1 MSDSGKA
8 TLWGT
13 LIVSAVV
20 ALSGCSTPR
29 AGRTWYSP
37 ATWFSGTEA
46 VVVART
52 ETKLGAANAVLLGSA
67 QRTAHETQIALA
79 VAPTSRPVA
88 IARESNDTTVASLDQ
103 LAGPLTVAQVALLRA
118 QVSGLLSEVQAERA
132 RAEGE
137 RQSRRSE
144 TMEASTTISELKADL
159 TAAQAKLKVGFEREN
174 AVANSYRNLKFWIYG
189 AIAIWVFVAFI
200 LPVIGSAFPAV
211 GAVASIGQGIFA
223 PFAVAAARRTK
234 RLAGDLV
241 CGIHEMRQQ
250 MKTRAITKD
259 EADTILKSWVTEADG
274 TAAKVDMIRRE
285 KGLL

>member
-52 ETKLGAANAVLLGSA
+52 ETKLDAANAVLLGSA

-79 VAPTSRPVA
+79 VAPASRPVA

-118 QVSGLLSEVQAERA
+118 QVSGLLSDVQAERA

-174 AVANSYRNLKFWIYG
+174 AVANSYRNLLFGFW
-189 AIAIWVFVAFI
+189 ALVV
-200 LPVIGSAFPAV
+200 
-211 GAVASIGQGIFA
+211 
-223 PFAVAAARRTK
+223 FAVLVSAGLIYVKFALGGIPMAMGRGLASLRARNPEAGE
-234 RLAGDLV
+234 LATSIFD
-241 CGIHEMRQQ
+241 
-250 MKTRAITKD
+250 
-259 EADTILKSWVTEADG
+259 
-274 TAAKVDMIRRE
+274 
-285 KGLL
+285 GLLNRNEQHRISKSS